1 MTSLFPTARTATVWT
16 LPAVVL
22 AALCV
27 ACTSS
32 GGDDDVQ
39 GASSCAAL
47 VEYQDRTYT
56 GAEVGDFKVGD
67 ALGAATLPPCN
78 DTGDLDHA
86 TPTPTTAYAIEGVDP
101 AVAVAL
107 EQSPDGVVYV
117 NNASGKE
124 LPEIK
129 KMIKGS

>member
-1 MTSLFPTARTATVWT
+1 MTFLFPTARTAAVWT
-16 LPAVVL
+16 LPAAVL

-32 GGDDDVQ
+32 SGDDGTE

-47 VEYQDRTYT
+47 VQYQDRTYT
-56 GAEVGDFKVGD
+56 GTEVGNFRIGD
-67 ALGAATLPPCN
+67 ALGAATLPPCD

-107 EQSPDGVVYV
+107 EHSPDGVVYV
-117 NNASGKE
+117 NTASGRR

>member
-1 MTSLFPTARTATVWT
+1 MTFLLPTARTATVWT
-16 LPAVVL
+16 LPAAVL
-22 AALCV
+22 TALCV

-32 GGDDDVQ
+32 SGDDDAE
-39 GASSCAAL
+39 GAASCAAL
-47 VEYQDRTYT
+47 VEYRGRTYT
-56 GAEVGDFKVGD
+56 GAEVPHFRIGD
-67 ALGAATLPPCN
+67 ALGAATLPPCA

-107 EQSPDGVVYV
+107 EQSDGIVYV
-117 NNASGKE
+117 NTASGKE